1 MFLVRDPGNKKKT
14 SQNNSSHFVIEKQV
28 DKTFPYM
35 YIYSKAYVYVC
46 SSLIKIN
53 EPRRLIFPLFKAFC
67 THQQQSITLL
77 LLPHNDTCGIL
88 CPYTTFLVFIKRE
101 IGRRRKNRS
110 SNELINTLY
119 TTHHYVKLFLCV
131 GGGDGNQWLCHMPVA
146 SDIFVKPKANAQIG
160 NHVT

>member
-1 MFLVRDPGNKKKT
+1 MECTLVKCIFWPGIQEIRKT
-14 SQNNSSHFVIEKQV
+14 SHYNSSHYVIEKQV

-35 YIYSKAYVYVC
+35 YIYVYVC

-77 LLPHNDTCGIL
+77 LCHITTHAACFAL
-88 CPYTTFLVFIKRE
+88 TTFLAFITAE
-101 IGRRRKNRS
+101 VGRRRKYRR

-119 TTHHYVKLFLCV
+119 TTHHYMKLCLCV
-131 GGGDGNQWLCHMPVA
+131 GGDGDQ
-146 SDIFVKPKANAQIG
+146 
-160 NHVT
+160 